1 MYSPIKLAFKFLK
14 YQFTASNGK
23 GHGVHSPFVFAFIK
37 DVLNDQRNFYSYQ
50 PIENC
55 RKLLLK
61 NPTVLSLTDFGAG
74 SRTKKSNDRS
84 IKEIAASSLK
94 PKKFG
99 QLLFRIVNYYKP
111 INSLELGTSFG
122 ITTAYLSAGNEQAQI
137 VTMEGSEAVAA
148 VAKKNWQLLGRKNIE
163 LQEGNFNEILLPFIA
178 ATAPLDFVFV
188 DGNHKYEPTIQYF
201 NTLLPKLHEQ
211 SILVFD
217 DIHWSKEM
225 EQAWLEIQGHPSVT
239 LTIDLFF
246 IGLVFF
252 RKENIAKQNM
262 VIRF

>member
-1 MYSPIKLAFKFLK
+1 M
-14 YQFTASNGK
+14 
-23 GHGVHSPFVFAFIK
+23 
-37 DVLNDQRNFYSYQ
+37 
-50 PIENC
+50 
-55 RKLLLK
+55 
-61 NPTVLSLTDFGAG
+61 
-74 SRTKKSNDRS
+74 
-84 IKEIAASSLK
+84 
-94 PKKFG
+94 
-99 QLLFRIVNYYKP
+99 
-111 INSLELGTSFG
+111 
-122 ITTAYLSAGNEQAQI
+122 
-137 VTMEGSEAVAA
+137 
-148 VAKKNWQLLGRKNIE
+148 GRKNIE
-163 LQEGNFNEILLPFIA
+163 LQQGNFNEILSPFIA
-178 ATAPLDFVFV
+178 STAPLDFVFV